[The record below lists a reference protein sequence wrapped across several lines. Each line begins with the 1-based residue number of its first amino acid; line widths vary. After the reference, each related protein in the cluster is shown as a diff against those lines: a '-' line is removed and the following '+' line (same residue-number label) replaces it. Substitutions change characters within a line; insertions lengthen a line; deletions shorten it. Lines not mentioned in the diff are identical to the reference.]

1 MKVPYFRLAIERG
14 KRDTLRKISA
24 SKLFHTHI
32 MVLSNSATGGDQ
44 RVYKLTCHP
53 WNWVFVNNTNTKSVP
68 IQKIY
73 PSSHLWD
80 RGVNDNLPFQ
90 IANNVTLKVYK
101 GSRFMNRIPTHR
113 HLKKKRICIYQ
124 IFALVWF
131 PSYQLK
137 TTIPCS
143 FYSTQRQQAAVR
155 LSYLA
160 SSKVN
165 QRVSKLT
172 WI

>member
-68 IQKIY
+68 IQKNIR
-73 PSSHLWD
+73 L
-80 RGVNDNLPFQ
+80 
-90 IANNVTLKVYK
+90 VTSETGELMITFLFK
-101 GSRFMNRIPTHR
+101 
-113 HLKKKRICIYQ
+113 
-124 IFALVWF
+124 
-131 PSYQLK
+131 
-137 TTIPCS
+137 
-143 FYSTQRQQAAVR
+143 
-155 LSYLA
+155 
-160 SSKVN
+160 
-165 QRVSKLT
+165 
-172 WI
+172 